1 MIILNKLIADQEEA
15 VFGFNLLKD
24 LLNGINW
31 RETGYFARITV
42 CTFLIREP
50 VSRVNTRMVPKITQC
65 VLSAQMVIEKFYII
79 VWYWLF
85 FLQIANIY
93 SLVHWVHFLTLKES
107 RNYIKVILE
116 DSMEI
121 SFPLILKD
129 KKYRTKKAKRLEEEH
144 KKRDEYYRLKIGE
157 APKEEI
163 ERAYNEY
170 MKVFDDNSNEFTK
183 WEVSNYKPIND

>member
-15 VFGFNLLKD
+15 IFGLDLLTALLK
-24 LLNGINW
+24 GINW
-31 RETGYFARITV
+31 RETGYFARVTI

-50 VSRVNTRMVPKITQC
+50 GDDRDTRMVPKITQC
-65 VLSAQMVIEKFYII
+65 VLSAQMIVEKFYII

-85 FLQIANIY
+85 FLQMANIY
-93 SLVHWVHFLTLKES
+93 SLVNWIHFLKLKES

-121 SFPLILKD
+121 NFPLILKD
-129 KKYRTKKAKRLEEEH
+129 KKYISKKARRLEEESRR
-144 KKRDEYYRLKIGE
+144 KSEYYRLKTEE
-157 APKEEI
+157 ASKEEI

-170 MKVFDDNSNEFTK
+170 IKVFDDNSKEFIK
-183 WEVSNYKPIND
+183 WEVSN